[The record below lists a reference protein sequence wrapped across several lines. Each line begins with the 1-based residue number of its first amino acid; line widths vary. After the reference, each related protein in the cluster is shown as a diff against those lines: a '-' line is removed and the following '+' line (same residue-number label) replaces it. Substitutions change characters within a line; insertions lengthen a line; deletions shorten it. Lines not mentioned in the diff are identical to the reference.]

1 LIFFPSRR
9 IQWHFLVFVLLI
21 YAAGRSV
28 KSPSGGFVYPYT
40 AEGVRVSRQIVELGT
55 GGRVFHFLF
64 SARTGLRSARGTS
77 APVINSWSGI
87 PDFDFPDV
95 YRRGSHAARAMSAA
109 VFRNWYERSNSS
121 VDITLTSTVRE
132 RYFSLYCRYFFE
144 MIFFLTIIP
153 PFRRAQFDGVSR
165 RVLLH
170 TLRFTHIFMKKRT
183 LLDGRPTRVALVSSR
198 HNNRVLQLTI

>member
-1 LIFFPSRR
+1 MIFFPSRR

-21 YAAGRSV
+21 YVAGRSV

-144 MIFFLTIIP
+144 MIFFFNDYPAISARTVRRCVQEGFTPYFTFYSHFHEKANVIGRKANA
-153 PFRRAQFDGVSR
+153 RRA
-165 RVLLH
+165 
-170 TLRFTHIFMKKRT
+170 RF
-183 LLDGRPTRVALVSSR
+183 
-198 HNNRVLQLTI
+198 Q